1 MRWIKKDDGYVYSHT
16 RMDHCTGLCEMRVY
30 KQRDK
35 KWAYGYNVGK
45 SRGSGSGLETMRKA
59 MQRCKLSVLSCAFS
73 EIDVL
78 LEIHNQVAT
87 LEDDR

>member
-1 MRWIKKDDGYVYSHT
+1 MRWIKTDDGYMYLHT
-16 RMDHCTGLCEMRVY
+16 RMDHTTGLCAMKVS

-35 KWAYGYNVGK
+35 KWAYEYIVGK

-59 MQRCKLSVLSCAFS
+59 MQKCKLSVLSCAFS
-73 EIDVL
+73 EIDVM
-78 LEIHNQVAT
+78 LEIHNEVAM